1 MIWIFP
7 MAGKGTRTQQF
18 GSFKP
23 FIEISGRPMLGWLFA
38 SIGRKIQMQDTLAF
52 VTTEEYARA
61 YDVQERIERILRSAG
76 LGQPFSL
83 ITCPQ
88 TPQGPSRS
96 VYLARDFLDTEQP
109 VITVNCDQFIDFD
122 CFAYTSGRQG
132 FLPIY
137 ANFGSQSSYVEIYDG
152 RIVRI
157 VEKQNISN
165 LASAGVYGVSSGKAL
180 LRALERQFEQNQ
192 MTGQEFYVG
201 PALNYL
207 IEEGYDFYPT
217 RVRVKYDLGNA
228 EGIRMFEET
237 AMCTLHAGVS

>member
-1 MIWIFP
+1 

-23 FIEISGRPMLGWLFA
+23 FIEIGGRAMLGWLFV
-38 SIGRKIQMQDTLAF
+38 SIGRKIRPQDTLVF
-52 VTTEEYARA
+52 VTTQEYAHA
-61 YDVQERIERILRSAG
+61 FDVQGQIERILQPLG
-76 LGQPFSL
+76 LGHSFSL

-109 VITVNCDQFIDFD
+109 VITVNCDQYIDFD
-122 CFAYTSGRQG
+122 CYAYTSERQG

-137 ANFGSQSSYVEIYDG
+137 ANFGTQSSYVEICDG

-165 LASAGVYGVSSGKAL
+165 LASAGVYSVSSGKAL
-180 LRALERQFEQNQ
+180 IRALERQVEQKQ

-207 IEEGYDFYPT
+207 IEEGYEFYPT
-217 RVRVKYDLGNA
+217 RVRVKYDLGHA

-237 AMCTLHAGVS
+237 ALCALHAGVL